1 MPLTPSPAVVRA
13 GDVLAHLAAHPM
25 RSFSVTELA
34 RHVGIPRATCD
45 SLLLGLAVRGYVRR
59 DADLRYTLGPACMAL
74 GDAARAGNPALRAA
88 AAHAESLARAHSCV
102 VAVTVRDGAETRVA
116 SVFDF
121 GPPFGI
127 RPRAGDAIA
136 LVPPFGATFVAW
148 DAEATVAQWLD
159 RADPPLTDL
168 ERARYEAALDAVRR
182 RGYSITVATGRQPQ
196 LAAALERLLDS
207 DTNDSAEETAEE
219 TRRLR
224 DEAIRDL
231 THSEYLASELDPQ
244 TTTRL
249 TQVSAPVFGTGGEI
263 AASIM
268 LLGPAHDVE
277 SSVITGLGELVLAAA
292 RRTTD
297 DIGGRA
303 PRSVNGIG

>member
-1 MPLTPSPAVVRA
+1 MALTPSPAVVRA
-13 GDVLAHLAAHPM
+13 GDVLAHLAAHPV
-25 RSFSVTELA
+25 RSFTVTELA

-45 SLLLGLAVRGYVRR
+45 SLLLGLSVRGYVRR
-59 DADLRYTLGPACMAL
+59 DAELRYTLGPACMAL

-88 AAHAESLARAHSCV
+88 TAHAESLARAHSCV

-127 RPRAGDAIA
+127 RP
-136 LVPPFGATFVAW
+136 
-148 DAEATVAQWLD
+148 D

-168 ERARYEAALDAVRR
+168 ERARYQAALAAVRQ
-182 RGYSITVATGRQPQ
+182 RGYSITIATGRQPQ
-196 LAAALERLLDS
+196 LAAALERLLES
-207 DTNDSAEETAEE
+207 DTEQAAAEE

-231 THSEYLASELDPQ
+231 THSEYLAAELDPNQ
-244 TTTRL
+244 TARL
-249 TQVSAPVFGTGGEI
+249 TQVSAPVFGTGGEV

-268 LLGPAHDVE
+268 LLGPAQDVTA
-277 SSVITGLGELVLAAA
+277 SVITGFGELVLTAA

-303 PRSVNGIG
+303 PRGATQIG

>member
-1 MPLTPSPAVVRA
+1 MALTPSPAVVRA
-13 GDVLAHLAAHPM
+13 GEVLAHLAAAPM
-25 RSFSVTELA
+25 RAFTVTELA

-59 DADLRYTLGPACMAL
+59 DAELRYTLGPACMAL

-102 VAVTVRDGAETRVA
+102 MAVSVRNGAETRVA

-121 GPPFGI
+121 GPPLGI

-136 LVPPFGATFVAW
+136 LVPPFGASFVAW
-148 DAEATVAQWLD
+148 GSADEVNAWLD

-168 ERARYEAALDAVRR
+168 ERARYEAALGAVRR

-207 DTNDSAEETAEE
+207 GAAQDSEEEA
-219 TRRLR
+219 RRLR

-231 THSEYLASELDPQ
+231 THSEHLAAELDPQ

-249 TQVSAPVFGTGGEI
+249 TQVSAPIFGVGGEI
-263 AASIM
+263 NASIM
-268 LLGPAHDVE
+268 MLGPTHDVTSAE
-277 SSVITGLGELVLAAA
+277 ITALGEMVLAAA
-292 RRTTD
+292 RRTTE
-297 DIGGRA
+297 DIGGQL
-303 PRSVNGIG
+303 PRSASRIG

>member
-1 MPLTPSPAVVRA
+1 MALTPSPAVVRA

-25 RSFSVTELA
+25 RAFTVTELA

-59 DADLRYTLGPACMAL
+59 DAELRYMLGPACMVL
-74 GDAARAGNPALRAA
+74 GDAARAGNAALRAA

-102 VAVTVRDGAETRVA
+102 VAVTIRDGAETRVA

-136 LVPPFGATFVAW
+136 LVPPFGASFIAW
-148 DAEATVAQWLD
+148 DTEPTVAQWLD

-168 ERARYEAALDAVRR
+168 ERSRYEAALSAVRQ

-196 LAAALERLLDS
+196 LAAALERLLNS
-207 DTNDSAEETAEE
+207 DEAEE

-231 THSEYLASELDPQ
+231 THSEYLASELEPQ
-244 TTTRL
+244 STARL
-249 TQVSAPVFGTGGEI
+249 TQVSAPVFGTEGEV

-268 LLGPAHDVE
+268 LLGPAHDIE
-277 SSVITGLGELVLAAA
+277 SSVITALGELVLAAA

-297 DIGGRA
+297 DIGGHTRRA
-303 PRSVNGIG
+303 TSQIG

>member
-1 MPLTPSPAVVRA
+1 MALTPSPAVVRA

-25 RSFSVTELA
+25 RSFTVTELA

-45 SLLLGLAVRGYVRR
+45 SLLLGLSVRGYVRR
-59 DADLRYTLGPACMAL
+59 DAELRYTLGPACMAL

-88 AAHAESLARAHSCV
+88 AVHAESLARAHSCV
-102 VAVTVRDGAETRVA
+102 VAVTVRDGAETRVV

-148 DAEATVAQWLD
+148 DAEATVRQWLD

-196 LAAALERLLDS
+196 LAAALERLLES
-207 DTNDSAEETAEE
+207 DAAEEAAEE

-249 TQVSAPVFGTGGEI
+249 TQVSAPVFGTGGDI

-277 SSVITGLGELVLAAA
+277 SAVITALGELVLAAA

-297 DIGGRA
+297 DIGGQA
-303 PRSVNGIG
+303 PRVASRIG

>member
-1 MPLTPSPAVVRA
+1 MALTPSPAVVRA
-13 GDVLAHLAAHPM
+13 GDVLAHLATHPM
-25 RSFSVTELA
+25 RAFTVTELA

-59 DADLRYTLGPACMAL
+59 DAELRYMLGPACMAL

-102 VAVTVRDGAETRVA
+102 VAVTIRDGAETRVA
-116 SVFDF
+116 AVFDF

-136 LVPPFGATFVAW
+136 LVPPFGASFVAW
-148 DAEATVAQWLD
+148 DTELKVAQWLD

-168 ERARYEAALDAVRR
+168 ERARYVAALSAVRQ

-207 DTNDSAEETAEE
+207 DAAEEAAEE

-231 THSEYLASELDPQ
+231 THSEYLASELEPQ
-244 TTTRL
+244 TTARL
-249 TQVSAPVFGTGGEI
+249 TQVSAPVFGAEGGV

-268 LLGPAHDVE
+268 LLGPAHDVA
-277 SSVITGLGELVLAAA
+277 SSAITALGELVLTAA
-292 RRTTD
+292 RRTTN
-297 DIGGRA
+297 DIGGSA
-303 PRSVNGIG
+303 PRMNTSIG

>member
-1 MPLTPSPAVVRA
+1 MRA
-13 GDVLAHLAAHPM
+13 
-25 RSFSVTELA
+25 FTVTELA

-45 SLLLGLAVRGYVRR
+45 SLLLGLSVRGYVRR
-59 DADLRYTLGPACMAL
+59 DAELRYTLGPACMAL

-102 VAVTVRDGAETRVA
+102 LAVTVRDGAETRVA

-136 LVPPFGATFVAW
+136 LVPPFGASFVAW
-148 DAEATVAQWLD
+148 DGEAKVQEWLD
-159 RADPPLTDL
+159 RADPPLTEI
-168 ERARYEAALDAVRR
+168 ERARYEQALLAVRR
-182 RGYSITVATGRQPQ
+182 RGYSITVATGRQPH
-196 LAAALERLLDS
+196 LAAALERLLDT
-207 DTNDSAEETAEE
+207 DAADETAEE

-231 THSEYLASELDPQ
+231 THSEHLAAELDPR

-249 TQVSAPVFGTGGEI
+249 TQVSAPIFGAGGEI

-268 LLGPAHDVE
+268 LLGPAQDVS
-277 SSVITGLGELVLAAA
+277 SSVITALGELVLAAA

-297 DIGGRA
+297 DIGGQVPWAVSR
-303 PRSVNGIG
+303 IG

>member
-1 MPLTPSPAVVRA
+1 MALTSSPAVVRA

-25 RSFSVTELA
+25 RAFTVTELA

-45 SLLLGLAVRGYVRR
+45 SLLLGLSVRGYVRR
-59 DADLRYTLGPACMAL
+59 DAELRYTLGPACMAL

-148 DAEATVAQWLD
+148 DAEATVQQWLD

-168 ERARYEAALDAVRR
+168 ERARYQAALGAVRQ

-196 LAAALERLLDS
+196 LAAALERLLES
-207 DTNDSAEETAEE
+207 DEAEE

-231 THSEYLASELDPQ
+231 THSEYLAAELDPKQ
-244 TTTRL
+244 TTRL
-249 TQVSAPVFGTGGEI
+249 TQVSAPVFGTGGEV

-268 LLGPAHDVE
+268 LLGPAQDVGA
-277 SSVITGLGELVLAAA
+277 SVITGFGELVLTAA

-303 PRSVNGIG
+303 PRAASQIG

>member
-1 MPLTPSPAVVRA
+1 
-13 GDVLAHLAAHPM
+13 
-25 RSFSVTELA
+25 
-34 RHVGIPRATCD
+34 
-45 SLLLGLAVRGYVRR
+45 
-59 DADLRYTLGPACMAL
+59 
-74 GDAARAGNPALRAA
+74 
-88 AAHAESLARAHSCV
+88 

-148 DAEATVAQWLD
+148 DAEATVQQWLD

-168 ERARYEAALDAVRR
+168 ERARYQAALGAVRQ

-196 LAAALERLLDS
+196 LAAALERLLES
-207 DTNDSAEETAEE
+207 DEAEE

-231 THSEYLASELDPQ
+231 THSEYLAAELDPKQ
-244 TTTRL
+244 TARL
-249 TQVSAPVFGTGGEI
+249 TQVSAPVFGTGGEV

-268 LLGPAHDVE
+268 LLGPAQDVGAY
-277 SSVITGLGELVLAAA
+277 VITGFGELVLTAA

-303 PRSVNGIG
+303 PRAASQIG